1 MADGGTVAGGGGYS
15 RYNWHAFVNV
25 WITGNYDLY
34 CTLHAEVGYWTQYAI
49 QSNANASMWGA
60 ASGAWSGQMYA
71 TSQSGTST
79 VVISRDFTIH
89 KGSSAQDVGIGGA
102 VQVTGGF
109 GNGYSSAE
117 AHVTVPAI
125 SYRQPHPPSD
135 PSVSRVSDSRADLTW
150 RANYTGLNDLYPWTG
165 IYVDRLTDEGQWVSV
180 ATLNWDA
187 LNYTDNGIAP
197 NHRYRYGLRSYGP
210 GGTSERVECSGS
222 PVYTTPAAPSA
233 VTLSKVTDTKVAVS
247 IEGAAPYAE
256 SYDVEYSLNSG
267 GWQGAGST
275 SAFPYEVDPGG
286 GTVRFRVRAVL
297 GDLASAWTESGEIA
311 TITPPLAPTVTVAGG
326 ASVVPTGDAI
336 TVSWAPNHPDGSAQ
350 AQAQVEVT
358 VGDGAPQ
365 TSDVAG
371 DSTSYTVPAQDSA
384 TTVRVRV
391 RTKGLDPDWGAW
403 SAPRAVS
410 VAVPPT
416 VSISSPSID
425 GGTVELLPY
434 GLEWAATA
442 PDGIASQTMTLST
455 GGRTVLSLNLPGD
468 ADGYSL
474 SPETYMPENGTSYT
488 LTVTVRAGSSL
499 SAQAVRTFRVDY
511 AGPDEA
517 SATVS
522 YGAAADASLLVTA
535 GTDPDHEQTE
545 TIDVLRVLPDGSQ
558 WTVATGLS
566 GGQTAYDPLPPLNT
580 DYSYL
585 LIARSSTG
593 TVSQATVPARVD
605 AMLTALNFGPAAGTF
620 EALRLDPSRSKSIA
634 IATELYDFAD
644 GGEGDGLPVAY
655 STTAV
660 SATGEEAATT
670 LDVGQYRRLEAIARA
685 HPMCWVRDVHGGRAY
700 CACSWR
706 FSAGVPYRSISCSV
720 SLTETRWREAW

>member
-15 RYNWHAFVNV
+15 RYNWHAFANV
-25 WITGNYDLY
+25 WITGNHDLY

-60 ASGAWSGQMYA
+60 ASGSWSGQMYA
-71 TSQSGTST
+71 TSQLGTST
-79 VVISRDFTIH
+79 VVISRDFTIY
-89 KGSSAQDVGIGGA
+89 KGSSAQDIGIGGA

-109 GNGYSSAE
+109 GNGRSAAE

-125 SYRQPHPPSD
+125 SYRQPHPPSS
-135 PSVSRVSDSRADLTW
+135 PAVSRVSDARADLAW
-150 RANYTGLNDLYPWTG
+150 KANYTGINDLYPWTG
-165 IYVDRLTDEGQWVSV
+165 IYVDRLTDEGQWVSI

-187 LNYTDNGIAP
+187 LNYSDNGISP

-233 VTLSKVTDTKVAVS
+233 VTLSKVTETKVAVA

-275 SAFPYEVDPGG
+275 SAFPFEFDPGG

-311 TITPPLAPTVTVAGG
+311 TITPPLAPYVTVAGG

-336 TVSWAPNHPDGSAQ
+336 AVSWVPNHPDGSAQ
-350 AQAQVEVT
+350 SQAQVEVT
-358 VGDGAPQ
+358 AGSAEPQ
-365 TSDVAG
+365 TYAVSGAA
-371 DSTSYTVPAQDSA
+371 TSYTVAAQDSA

-416 VSISSPSID
+416 VSISSPPTD
-425 GGTVELLPY
+425 GGAVELLPY
-434 GLEWAATA
+434 DLKWAATA

-455 GGRTVLSLNLPGD
+455 GGRTVLSLSLPGD

-474 SPETYMPENGTSYT
+474 SPETYMPENGASYT
-488 LTVTVRAGSSL
+488 LSVTVRAGSGL
-499 SAQAVRTFRVDY
+499 SAQAVRTFSVDY

-535 GTDPDHEQTE
+535 GTDPEHEQTE

-558 WTVATGLS
+558 WTVATGLT

-605 AMLTALNFGPAAGTF
+605 AMMTALNFGPAAGTF

-655 STTAV
+655 STSAV

-670 LDVGQYRRLEAIARA
+670 LDVGQYRRLDAIART
-685 HPMCWVRDVHGGRAY
+685 HPTCWVRDVHGGRSY

>member
-34 CTLHAEVGYWTQYAI
+34 CTLHAEVGYWTRYAI
-49 QSNANASMWGA
+49 RSNANASMWGA
-60 ASGAWSGQMYA
+60 ASGNWSGQMHA

-79 VVISRDFTIH
+79 VVISRDFTIY
-89 KGSSAQDVGIGGA
+89 KGSSAQDIGIGGA

-125 SYRQPHPPSD
+125 SYRQPHPPSS
-135 PSVSRVSDSRADLTW
+135 PAVSRVSDARADLTW
-150 RANYTGLNDLYPWTG
+150 QANYTGMNDLYPWTG
-165 IYVDRLTDEGQWVSV
+165 VYVDRLTDEGQWVSI

-187 LNYTDNGIAP
+187 LNYTDNGISP

-233 VTLSKVTDTKVAVS
+233 VTLSKVTDTTVAVG

-297 GDLASAWTESGEIA
+297 GDLASAWTDSGEIA
-311 TITPPLAPTVTVAGG
+311 TITPPLAPSVTVAGG
-326 ASVVPTGDAI
+326 ASVVPTGEAI
-336 TVSWAPNHPDGSAQ
+336 AVSWTPNHPDGSAQ

-358 VGDGAPQ
+358 VGDGDPQ
-365 TSDVAG
+365 TYAVSGAAA
-371 DSTSYTVPAQDSA
+371 SYTVAAQDSA

-434 GLEWAATA
+434 SLKWAATA

-455 GGRTVLSLNLPGD
+455 GGRAVLSLNLPGD

-474 SPETYMPENGTSYT
+474 SPDTYMPENGSSYT
-488 LTVTVRAGSSL
+488 LSVTVRAGSGL
-499 SAQAVRTFRVDY
+499 SAQAVRTFSVDY

-558 WTVATGLS
+558 WTVATGLT
-566 GGQTAYDPLPPLNT
+566 GGKTAYDPLPPLNT

-593 TVSQATVPARVD
+593 TVSQTTVPARVD
-605 AMLTALNFGPAAGTF
+605 AMMTALNFGPAAATF

-655 STTAV
+655 STVAV

-670 LDVGQYRRLEAIARA
+670 LDVAQYRRLDAIARTY
-685 HPMCWVRDVHGGRAY
+685 PTCWVRDVHGGRSY

-706 FSAGVPYRSISCSV
+706 FGAGVPYRSISCSV